1 MSLNRGMKSKGSE
14 FLSVEE
20 VARELKLHPETVRRM
35 ARDGYLPA
43 FKAGR
48 GWRFSRSKIL
58 EWAETKIRSA
68 TRARVLVVDDEEGI
82 RQLARLTLE
91 PEGYEM
97 LMASTAEDA
106 MALLEQGMPDAAVL
120 DLMLPGRSG
129 LDVIRRIRETEAG
142 VPIIVMTGY
151 PDSDMMSKAME
162 FSPLVVLAKPVR
174 PAALAGAVRSALE
187 GRRPRS

>member
-1 MSLNRGMKSKGSE
+1 MESQGSE

-35 ARDGYLPA
+35 ARDGSVPA
-43 FKAGR
+43 FKVGR

-58 EWAETKIRSA
+58 EWAEKKIHGA
-68 TRARVLVVDDEEGI
+68 GRAQVLVVDDEEGI
-82 RQLARLTLE
+82 RELARLTLE
-91 PEGYEM
+91 PEGYE
-97 LMASTAEDA
+97 LLITSTAEA
-106 MALLEQGMPDAAVL
+106 AIAALEQGMPDAAVL

-129 LDVIRRIRETEAG
+129 LDVIRRIRETDAG
-142 VPIIVMTGY
+142 VPIIIMTGY

-174 PAALAGAVRSALE
+174 PAALASAVRSALE
-187 GRRPRS
+187 GRRSKS